1 MSDPRY
7 TIAVS
12 NYNMAETLAV
22 SLTSILEQID
32 DRFEVLVVDDGSTDG
47 SVEILRRL
55 EETYD
60 ALRVCY
66 DAGNDNLAEARNY
79 SFEEARGDY
88 VLASL
93 DTDDQFTKCITEF
106 VNLYHQF
113 EAGFNG
119 DFFLLGDSLY
129 IAPRELLLEVPYRSL
144 GYGEDRDF
152 FRRLIARGVLLS
164 LSHRLVR
171 FSVGYDR
178 SFQERFKVGLETMAV
193 QFQSGLYFWP
203 YVRWA
208 YEEIREGGGQELEWY
223 RGLAHLV
230 LAPVAYLLSLRGPR
244 YDAPSEFTDISRY
257 KSEVRRIHMTAEE
270 MADHLGVE
278 IDWKAVGPR
287 GQAVFDVEEAGIIID

>member
-1 MSDPRY
+1 MSGPRY
-7 TIAVS
+7 TIAIS
-12 NYNMAETLAV
+12 NYNMADTLAL
-22 SLTSILEQID
+22 SLTSILEQVD
-32 DRFEVLVVDDGSTDG
+32 DRFEVLVVDDGSADG

-79 SFEEARGDY
+79 SFEEARGEY
-88 VLASL
+88 ILSSL
-93 DTDDQFTKCITEF
+93 DTDDQFTKCILEF

-113 EAGFNG
+113 EAGFDG

-152 FRRLIARGVLLS
+152 FRRLIARDVLLS
-164 LSHRLVR
+164 LNHHLVR

-178 SFQERFKVGLETMAV
+178 SFRERFKVGLETMSV
-193 QFQSGLYFWP
+193 QFQSGLRFWP
-203 YVRWA
+203 YISWA
-208 YEEIREGGGQELEWY
+208 YEEIRNEGGQELEWY
-223 RGLAHLV
+223 RALAHLM
-230 LAPVAYLLSLRGPR
+230 LAPLAYLLSLRGPR
-244 YDAPSEFTDISRY
+244 YEAPPEFTDISRY
-257 KSEVRRIHMTAEE
+257 KDEVRNVHMTAEE

-278 IDWKAVGPR
+278 IDWEAVGPR
-287 GQAVFDVEEAGIIID
+287 GRAVFDTEEAGIIID

>member
-1 MSDPRY
+1 MSGPRY
-7 TIAVS
+7 TIAIS
-12 NYNMAETLAV
+12 NYNMADTLAL
-22 SLTSILEQID
+22 SLTSILEQVD
-32 DRFEVLVVDDGSTDG
+32 GRFEVLVVDDGSTDG

-55 EETYD
+55 EETCD

-79 SFEEARGDY
+79 SFKEARGEY

-93 DTDDQFTKCITEF
+93 DTDDQFTKSIVEF

-113 EAGFNG
+113 EDGFDG

-129 IAPRELLLEVPYRSL
+129 IAPRKLLLEVPYRSL

-152 FRRLIARGVLLS
+152 FRRLIARGALLS
-164 LSHRLVR
+164 LNHHLVR

-178 SFQERFKVGLETMAV
+178 SIRERFKVGLETMSV
-193 QFQSGLYFWP
+193 QFQSGLRFWP

-208 YEEIREGGGQELEWY
+208 WEEIRDEGGQKLEWY
-223 RGLAHLV
+223 RALAHLV
-230 LAPVAYLLSLRGPR
+230 LAPLAYLLSLRGPR
-244 YDAPSEFTDISRY
+244 YDAPPEFTDISRY
-257 KSEVRRIHMTAEE
+257 KNEVRRIHMTAEE

-278 IDWKAVGPR
+278 IDWEAVGPR
-287 GQAVFDVEEAGIIID
+287 GRAVFDTEEAGIIID